1 MSCSLSAF
9 TYFAEVKITLHP
21 YRLEFIFPFRIAHGV
36 RTHTDAVFVELELDG
51 VKAFG
56 EATLPPYLPYT
67 QESTIASLSQFDLSR
82 VSWPYDTDRL
92 LPSLGI
98 RPSTIEAPAMAALDM
113 ALWTLEAKLK
123 QTTVANLLGIT
134 SPDTAIRTYTI
145 AVCDREEMKDRL
157 AFGKEKGFTTFKL
170 KLNGKEDER
179 MVADFHSL
187 TDAPFAVD
195 ANQAWTT
202 MEQAAKLTKLLAANG
217 CILIEQPFHRDDV
230 MLSRQLKGITSL
242 PIIADEACQ
251 GIHDIDRIAGSFDGI
266 NIKLQKCGGLLAA
279 KALAEKAESRHMKLL
294 IGCMSE
300 SSIGCDAAEALS
312 PLCQWNDLDG
322 RYLVREVPFRN

>member
-1 MSCSLSAF
+1 M
-9 TYFAEVKITLHP
+9 
-21 YRLEFIFPFRIAHGV
+21 

-51 VKAFG
+51 ITAFG

-67 QESTIASLSQFDLSR
+67 QASTILCLKQADLSHIR
-82 VSWPYDTDRL
+82 NGYTTDQVL
-92 LPSLGI
+92 SALKE
-98 RPSTIEAPAMAALDM
+98 TIESPALAALDM
-113 ALWTLEAKLK
+113 ALRSLEAKLK
-123 QTTVANLLGIT
+123 QTTVAKLLGIT
-134 SPDTAIRTYTI
+134 SSDTAIRTYTI
-145 AVCDREEMKDRL
+145 GVCDKEEMKDRL
-157 AFGKEKGFTTFKL
+157 AFGKENGFITFKL
-170 KLNGKEDER
+170 KLNSKQDER
-179 MVADFHSL
+179 MVADFRSL

-266 NIKLQKCGGLLAA
+266 NIKLQKCGGLQAA
-279 KALAEKAESRHMKLL
+279 KAMAEKAKSLDLKIL

-300 SSIGCDAAEALS
+300 SAIGCQAAEALS

-322 RYLVREVPFRN
+322 RYLVKEVPFKN

>member
-1 MSCSLSAF
+1 M
-9 TYFAEVKITLHP
+9 KITLHP

-51 VKAFG
+51 VTAFG

-67 QESTIASLSQFDLSR
+67 QQSTMDCLRQID
-82 VSWPYDTDRL
+82 VSHLDTGFTTGQVL
-92 LPSLGI
+92 ATLPTSVE
-98 RPSTIEAPAMAALDM
+98 PPAQAALDM
-113 ALWTLEAKLK
+113 ALWTLEAKIK
-123 QTTVANLLGIT
+123 GTTVPALLGIAGEDR
-134 SPDTAIRTYTI
+134 SIRTYTI
-145 AVCDREEMKDRL
+145 AVCDSEEMKDRL

-170 KLNGKEDER
+170 KLNGKDDER
-179 MVADFHSL
+179 MVSDFRSMS
-187 TDAPFAVD
+187 DAPFAVD

-202 MEQAAKLTKLLAANG
+202 IEQADRLARMLTAQG

-230 MLSRQLKGITSL
+230 ALSHQLGEATTL
-242 PIIADEACQ
+242 PVIADEACQ
-251 GIHDIDRIAGSFDGI
+251 GIYDIDRIGGSFDAI

-279 KALAEKAESRHMKLL
+279 RALAERARAKQLKLL

-300 SSIGCDAAEALS
+300 SVIGCGAAEALS

-322 RYLVREVPFRN
+322 RYLVQAVPFTN

>member
-1 MSCSLSAF
+1 M
-9 TYFAEVKITLHP
+9 KITLHP

-51 VKAFG
+51 ITAFG
-56 EATLPPYLPYT
+56 EATLPPYLSYT
-67 QESTIASLSQFDLSR
+67 QESTMECLKRVDLSQIITTYATGEVLSA
-82 VSWPYDTDRL
+82 
-92 LPSLGI
+92 LPK
-98 RPSTIEAPAMAALDM
+98 TIEPPALAALDM
-113 ALWTLEAKLK
+113 ALWTLEAKLE
-123 QTTVANLLGIT
+123 QTTVTKLLGIT
-134 SPDTAIRTYTI
+134 GPDTAIRTYTI
-145 AVCDREEMKDRL
+145 AVCHKDEMKDRL

-179 MVADFHSL
+179 MVADFRSL
-187 TDAPFAVD
+187 SDSPFAVD

-217 CILIEQPFHRDDV
+217 CILIEQPFRRDDV

-300 SSIGCDAAEALS
+300 SAIGCEAAEALS